1 MRESRIGRGGTWT
14 TARPAYLAFSRR
26 NGVVPARRVGA
37 QSAADAI
44 LTGYMPQILNAAM
57 QAGICLDLTVGIDYC
72 AMTMA
77 RFLTDQNTAFSRV
90 KVEPCRRGP
99 DIENLFINVAS
110 AFTSAL

>member
-1 MRESRIGRGGTWT
+1 MDHGPAGLPCVQQKKRSRVG
-14 TARPAYLAFSRR
+14 AK
-26 NGVVPARRVGA
+26 VGA

-44 LTGYMPQILNAAM
+44 LTAYTPQILNAAM

-99 DIENLFINVAS
+99 DIENLFITVAS